1 MRLNR
6 RITKENH
13 MKIIGITGGI
23 GTGKSTVLSLLK
35 QEYHAYIVEADKLAH
50 ELMLPGEA
58 VYHRITDI
66 FGTDIL
72 NIDGTIDRNR
82 LGAIVFK
89 DADSLRKL
97 NEVVHPAVKQYIL
110 QDMETKKKEGN
121 VEYYVIEAVLLIE
134 DGYKTICDEL
144 WYIYVEREER
154 IKRLI
159 AGRGGSRE
167 KWEHVIGNQSSDDY
181 YRMNCDYVVDNGSSF
196 EHTINIVKELLS

>member
-23 GTGKSTVLSLLK
+23 GTGKSTVLNLLK

-121 VEYYVIEAVLLIE
+121 VEYYVIEAALLIE

>member
-23 GTGKSTVLSLLK
+23 GTGKSTVLNLLK

-121 VEYYVIEAVLLIE
+121 VEYYVIEAALLIE

-144 WYIYVEREER
+144 WYIYVEGEER

-181 YRMNCDYVVDNGSSF
+181 YRMNCDYVVDNGGSF

>member
-1 MRLNR
+1 
-6 RITKENH
+6 

-23 GTGKSTVLSLLK
+23 GTGKSTVLNLLK

-89 DADSLRKL
+89 DADALRKL
-97 NEVVHPAVKQYIL
+97 NGVVHPAVKQYIIK
-110 QDMETKKKEGN
+110 DMEAKKKEGN
-121 VEYYVIEAVLLIE
+121 VEYYVIEAALLIE

-154 IKRLI
+154 IRRLI

>member
-23 GTGKSTVLSLLK
+23 GTGKSTVLNLLK

-121 VEYYVIEAVLLIE
+121 VEYYVIEAALLIE

-167 KWEHVIGNQSSDDY
+167 KWEYVIGNQSSDDY
-181 YRMNCDYVVDNGSSF
+181 YRMNCDYVVDNGGSF

>member
-1 MRLNR
+1 
-6 RITKENH
+6 

-23 GTGKSTVLSLLK
+23 GTGKSTVLNLLK

-121 VEYYVIEAVLLIE
+121 VEYYVIEAALLIE

-181 YRMNCDYVVDNGSSF
+181 YRMNCDYVVDNGGSF

>member
-1 MRLNR
+1 
-6 RITKENH
+6 

-23 GTGKSTVLSLLK
+23 GTGKSTVLDFLR
-35 QEYHAYIVEADKLAH
+35 QEYNTCIVEADRMAH

-58 VYHRITDI
+58 VYQQIIDI
-66 FGTDIL
+66 FGKDIL
-72 NIDGTIDRNR
+72 SIEGTIDRNK

-89 DADSLRKL
+89 DTDALRKL
-97 NEVVHPAVKQYIL
+97 NEAVHPAVKQSIL
-110 QDMETKKKEGN
+110 QDIEAKKKEGN
-121 VEYYVIEAVLLIE
+121 IEYYVIEAALLIE

-154 IKRLI
+154 IRRLI

>member
-23 GTGKSTVLSLLK
+23 GTGKSTVLNLLK

-121 VEYYVIEAVLLIE
+121 VEYYVIEAALLIE

-181 YRMNCDYVVDNGSSF
+181 YRMNCDYVVDNGGSF

>member
-23 GTGKSTVLSLLK
+23 GTGKSTVLNLLK

-121 VEYYVIEAVLLIE
+121 VEYYVIEAALLIE

-159 AGRGGSRE
+159 AGRGGNRE

-181 YRMNCDYVVDNGSSF
+181 YRMNCDYVVDNGGSF

>member
-23 GTGKSTVLSLLK
+23 GTGKSTVLNLLK

-97 NEVVHPAVKQYIL
+97 NDVVHPAVKQYIL

-121 VEYYVIEAVLLIE
+121 VEYYVIEAALLIE